1 MITGMAL
8 IVAVLLLTK
17 YVLIRDD
24 ETGTNGTQFITRGSD
39 ENHIADKNALK
50 SVLSSGIDSVL
61 SCFGI
66 KNEWISAASGS
77 QNKQQKNL
85 NTDSLWF
92 NKTVLIPKDL
102 NTVVVNAD
110 ISAYLGTLGLSSTV
124 SEDILTKDIVITVTD
139 PDTTSGNIALAKIS
153 VIHSDKVTRESAV
166 ICIALGGIDDYNND
180 AIDRLL
186 LNKNEFS
193 FVFPRSLDDIDI
205 QNKLLQNKKDV
216 IIDLTV
222 GGKDNYETDFNT
234 NLDEKGIR
242 DKVKS
247 FTADFPTISTAIL
260 TKEDAEVPGRTI
272 EMIAE
277 EFGKFNIKVILYTT
291 LSELVPKEEIK
302 SKDMPAILAA
312 NLKTKA
318 LLQKTIVT
326 KVEVKAGEFEKF
338 YDEIINLKKLGYKFY
353 NYTDYLNKKAALEK
367 MEELKAEKLRI
378 EQEMKKQAEKKKQLQ
393 IKKDTKKKTTDKKS
407 TEKKTTEKKKTT
419 DKKKT
424 DVKKKK

>member
-8 IVAVLLLTK
+8 IVAVLLVTK
-17 YVLIRDD
+17 YVFVKDE
-24 ETGTNGTQFITRGSD
+24 ETGTNGTQFTTRGSD
-39 ENHIADKNALK
+39 ENPIADKNALK
-50 SVLSSGIDSVL
+50 SLLSSGVDSVL
-61 SCFGI
+61 FCFGI
-66 KNEWISAASGS
+66 KNDWISATTGS
-77 QNKQQKNL
+77 QSKQQKQL

-92 NKTVLIPKDL
+92 NKSVLIPRDL
-102 NTVVVNAD
+102 STIVINAD

-124 SEDILTKDIVITVTD
+124 TEDILTKDIAITVTD
-139 PDTTSGNIALAKIS
+139 PDTTAGNITLAKIS

-166 ICIALGGIDDYNND
+166 ICIALGGIDDYKNE

-193 FVFPRSLDDIDI
+193 FVFPRNLDDIDI

-216 IIDLTV
+216 IIDITV

-247 FTADFPTISTAIL
+247 FSADFPTISTVIL
-260 TKEDAEVPGRTI
+260 TKEEAEVPGSTI
-272 EMIAE
+272 NMIAE
-277 EFGKFNIKVILYTT
+277 EFAKFNIKVILHTT
-291 LSELVPKEEIK
+291 LSELVPKEDLG
-302 SKDMPAILAA
+302 SKDMPAILAV
-312 NLKTKA
+312 NLKTKT
-318 LLQKTIVT
+318 LLQKNIVT
-326 KVEVKAGEFEKF
+326 KIVIKAGEFEKF
-338 YDEIINLKKLGYKFY
+338 YDEISNLKKLGYKFY

-367 MEELKAEKLRI
+367 MEELKAEKLRL
-378 EQEMKKQAEKKKQLQ
+378 EQEIKKQQEKKKQTQ

-407 TEKKTTEKKKTT
+407 TEKKKTT